1 MKTLICQVFACFMLL
16 SVSIIASAQM
26 DELKNSTPE
35 QRAEM
40 QTKWMTSNLA
50 LDAKAGASVSAINLK
65 YAKETQALVSSDSPK
80 FQKLQS
86 FRKNLKAKDAE
97 LKSVFTPEQY
107 TLYEQKKSE
116 MQAQLKQKIAE
127 KHQVAQ

>member
-26 DELKNSTPE
+26 DELKNSTLE

-65 YAKETQALVSSDSPK
+65 YAKETQALVNSDSPK

-86 FRKNLKAKDAE
+86 FRKNSQAKDAE